1 MHGGQ
6 ELVPQKWIV
15 PGERIPCRDRNAG
28 KRIDYFYFK
37 SGVHAGLSR
46 LPAFGARQLI
56 LVLFGRLSTETQP
69 AATP

>member
-15 PGERIPCRDRNAG
+15 SGERIPYRDRNAG
-28 KRIDYFYFK
+28 KRIHYFYFK
-37 SGVHAGLSR
+37 SGVHEELSR
-46 LPAFGARQLI
+46 LPACDARQLI
-56 LVLFGRLSTETQP
+56 LVLFGGLSTETQP